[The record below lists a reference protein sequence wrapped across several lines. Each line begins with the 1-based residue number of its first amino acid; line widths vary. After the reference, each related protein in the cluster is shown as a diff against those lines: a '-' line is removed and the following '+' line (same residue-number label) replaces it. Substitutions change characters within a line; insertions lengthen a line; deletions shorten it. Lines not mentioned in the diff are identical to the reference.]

1 MSLNPFPLSLIISQN
16 YQLISFLAFPDGR
29 LAKSIPRLMTNEDGL
44 SKIVGD
50 VMYAL
55 ILCPFNNQL
64 QLSHLGYGTSYKSV
78 RRERGSL
85 HLWIITGLILTTKMN

>member
-1 MSLNPFPLSLIISQN
+1 MP
-16 YQLISFLAFPDGR
+16 Y
-29 LAKSIPRLMTNEDGL
+29 M
-44 SKIVGD
+44 
-50 VMYAL
+50 
-55 ILCPFNNQL
+55 LCPFNNQL